1 MNMGRAASG
10 AKRRVCMASP
20 FSGESQDYLKNLKNL
35 KTRRT
40 HINRHFFTLKPL
52 AALALALALILSLA
66 ACGGKQGDASG
77 SSEPVDLTAFYE
89 TLTQNENAP
98 ALMPLEEAEL
108 MDALYPGLSEIETSQ
123 RIVAT
128 AAITSV
134 AAELALVEVANA
146 EDVPAVEAIFQARI
160 DYQVGDDANPGG
172 AWYPETIE
180 NWKQNARIVSNGS
193 CVMLAVW
200 ENADDVA
207 EQFNALF
214 A

>member
-1 MNMGRAASG
+1 M
-10 AKRRVCMASP
+10 
-20 FSGESQDYLKNLKNL
+20 
-35 KTRRT
+35 
-40 HINRHFFTLKPL
+40 NRHFFTLKPL

-98 ALMPLEEAEL
+98 ALMPLEGAEL

>member
-1 MNMGRAASG
+1 M
-10 AKRRVCMASP
+10 
-20 FSGESQDYLKNLKNL
+20 
-35 KTRRT
+35 
-40 HINRHFFTLKPL
+40 NRHVHTGKSF
-52 AALALALALILSLA
+52 AALMLALLLVLSLA
-66 ACGGKQGDASG
+66 ACGGKQESASG
-77 SSEPVDLTAFYE
+77 GAETADLSAFYE
-89 TLTQNENAP
+89 TLTQDENAP
-98 ALMPLEEAEL
+98 ALMPLEETEL
-108 MDALYPGLSEIETSQ
+108 LDSLYPGLSGIETNQ

-128 AAITSV
+128 AAISAV
-134 AAELALVEVANA
+134 AAELALVEVADA
-146 EDVPAVEAIFQARI
+146 GDVPTVEAIFQARV

-180 NWKQNARIVSNGS
+180 NWKQNARIVSNGR

>member
-1 MNMGRAASG
+1 MNMGRAALG
-10 AKRRVCMASP
+10 AKRRVCMASW
-20 FSGESQDYLKNLKNL
+20 FGGESQDYLKNLKNL

-66 ACGGKQGDASG
+66 ACGGRQGDASG

>member
-1 MNMGRAASG
+1 M
-10 AKRRVCMASP
+10 
-20 FSGESQDYLKNLKNL
+20 
-35 KTRRT
+35 
-40 HINRHFFTLKPL
+40 NRHFFTLKPL

-160 DYQVGDDANPGG
+160 
-172 AWYPETIE
+172 
-180 NWKQNARIVSNGS
+180 VSNGS

>member
-1 MNMGRAASG
+1 M
-10 AKRRVCMASP
+10 
-20 FSGESQDYLKNLKNL
+20 
-35 KTRRT
+35 
-40 HINRHFFTLKPL
+40 NRHFFTVKPL

-172 AWYPETIE
+172 ARYPETIE